1 MRYKTLNDWKW
12 VKISEIIDFNP
23 KERLLKGSISKKIAM
38 EKIEPFTRDISEFE
52 RLEFKGGTKFR
63 NGDTLI
69 ARITPSLENG
79 KTAKVNLLDEDE
91 IGFGSTE
98 FIVARAKKGISD
110 ENFVY
115 YLMLDP
121 KVREVA
127 IKSMVGT
134 SGRQRVQL
142 DVVQNY
148 EILCPPLE
156 EQIQIGRILSVI
168 DDKIEN
174 NKKINHHLLEQA
186 RLLYKNLIS
195 SNDTK
200 YQNLSDIARITMGQ
214 SPKGETYNDDKI
226 GLPLLNGATD
236 FRNSISPSKWTS
248 DPRKIARPG
257 EYVFG
262 VRATIGLT
270 TKIFKEY
277 AIGRGTGSAKPIS
290 NIFDEY
296 LFFALE
302 DLFDYYAN
310 LGSGTVYI
318 NISKSDFDS
327 FKVIL
332 PIKDQF
338 LVDFHKTVQPLFN
351 LIFNNNA
358 EIQKL
363 SELRDCLL
371 PKLLSGE
378 ISINQ
383 ATK

>member
-1 MRYKTLNDWKW
+1 MNDWKW
-12 VKISEIIDFNP
+12 VKLSEIIDFNP

>member
-1 MRYKTLNDWKW
+1 MRYKLGE
-12 VKISEIIDFNP
+12 VAKIRYGKDHKKLDDGNIPVYGSGGIMRYVDTALYDKKSVLIP
-23 KERLLKGSISKKIAM
+23 RKGSLGNLFFANK
-38 EKIEPFTRDISEFE
+38 PFWTV
-52 RLEFKGGTKFR
+52 
-63 NGDTLI
+63 DTLFYTEI
-69 ARITPSLENG
+69 DENILMPEFLFYKLKMFNLASMNVGSAVPSLT
-79 KTAKVNLLDEDE
+79 TAILNALELDIPSFEVQSQIVNILKAFDE
-91 IGFGSTE
+91 
-98 FIVARAKKGISD
+98 RIS
-110 ENFVY
+110 
-115 YLMLDP
+115 L
-121 KVREVA
+121 
-127 IKSMVGT
+127 
-134 SGRQRVQL
+134 
-142 DVVQNY
+142 
-148 EILCPPLE
+148 
-156 EQIQIGRILSVI
+156 
-168 DDKIEN
+168 
-174 NKKINHHLLEQA
+174 NKQINHHLLEQA

-371 PKLLSGE
+371 PKLLPGE

>member
-1 MRYKTLNDWKW
+1 MRYKLGE
-12 VKISEIIDFNP
+12 VAKIRYGKDHKKLDDGNIPVYGSGGIMRYVDTVLYDKKSVLIP
-23 KERLLKGSISKKIAM
+23 RKGSLGNLFFANK
-38 EKIEPFTRDISEFE
+38 PFWTV
-52 RLEFKGGTKFR
+52 
-63 NGDTLI
+63 DTLFYTEI
-69 ARITPSLENG
+69 DENILMPEFLFYKLKMFNLASMNVGSAVPSLT
-79 KTAKVNLLDEDE
+79 TAILNALELDIPSFEVQSQIVNILNAFDE
-91 IGFGSTE
+91 
-98 FIVARAKKGISD
+98 RIS
-110 ENFVY
+110 
-115 YLMLDP
+115 L
-121 KVREVA
+121 
-127 IKSMVGT
+127 
-134 SGRQRVQL
+134 
-142 DVVQNY
+142 
-148 EILCPPLE
+148 
-156 EQIQIGRILSVI
+156 
-168 DDKIEN
+168 
-174 NKKINHHLLEQA
+174 NKQINHHLLEQA

>member
-1 MRYKTLNDWKW
+1 
-12 VKISEIIDFNP
+12 
-23 KERLLKGSISKKIAM
+23 
-38 EKIEPFTRDISEFE
+38 
-52 RLEFKGGTKFR
+52 
-63 NGDTLI
+63 
-69 ARITPSLENG
+69 
-79 KTAKVNLLDEDE
+79 
-91 IGFGSTE
+91 
-98 FIVARAKKGISD
+98 
-110 ENFVY
+110 
-115 YLMLDP
+115 
-121 KVREVA
+121 
-127 IKSMVGT
+127 
-134 SGRQRVQL
+134 
-142 DVVQNY
+142 
-148 EILCPPLE
+148 
-156 EQIQIGRILSVI
+156 
-168 DDKIEN
+168 
-174 NKKINHHLLEQA
+174 
-186 RLLYKNLIS
+186 LLYKNLIS

-214 SPKGETYNDDKI
+214 SPKGETYNYDKI

>member
-1 MRYKTLNDWKW
+1 MNKQDTYKLEEFCNFKYGKMPEKS
-12 VKISEIIDFNP
+12 KISEDNSLYPIYSGYKIVGYYEDWNI
-23 KERLLKGSISKKIAM
+23 EKGSLLVVA
-38 EKIEPFTRDISEFE
+38 RGV
-52 RLEFKGGTKFR
+52 GGT
-63 NGDTLI
+63 GDVKLSPAKCYLTNLSISIEVDNNI
-69 ARITPSLENG
+69 ALNEFLYYYWKIKNLRYLDSGSAQSQITINDLKKVEVSLPSIDVQ
-79 KTAKVNLLDEDE
+79 KE
-91 IGFGSTE
+91 IVS
-98 FIVARAKKGISD
+98 
-110 ENFVY
+110 
-115 YLMLDP
+115 
-121 KVREVA
+121 
-127 IKSMVGT
+127 
-134 SGRQRVQL
+134 
-142 DVVQNY
+142 
-148 EILCPPLE
+148 ILKAF
-156 EQIQIGRILSVI
+156 

-351 LIFNNNA
+351 LIFNNNV